1 MLDSSVKSNRR
12 KSILESKV
20 YNFDRSAVCLCG
32 ATFIFQL
39 LESMVHP
46 LLTFGSFLLTVDF
59 LALLIKQ
66 PCSNIQTETDFVQ
79 VRI

>member
-1 MLDSSVKSNRR
+1 
-12 KSILESKV
+12 
-20 YNFDRSAVCLCG
+20 
-32 ATFIFQL
+32 
-39 LESMVHP
+39 MVHP

-79 VRI
+79 VRIQVKQPVGDLCWSE